1 MPPTLTLTLALTRR
15 GEARAMLPSYPPPT
29 RRGEAMA
36 EFAEDDAAAEGVLMS
51 KRARDKQARKEGR

>member
-1 MPPTLTLTLALTRR
+1 MPPTLTLTLAL
-15 GEARAMLPSYPPPT
+15 T

-51 KRARDKQARKEGR
+51 ERARDKQARKEGRRRCAA

>member
-1 MPPTLTLTLALTRR
+1 
-15 GEARAMLPSYPPPT
+15 MLPSYPPPT

-51 KRARDKQARKEGR
+51 ERARDKQARKEGR